1 MSSLL
6 DWPDVWSEYRKF
18 FACFGITDERVAAA
32 VCLLVAKRM
41 PRPDIDRVAEAL
53 KEFAVRAWERGVPD
67 DGVALELA
75 RVKLSIEPSIAG
87 MTRSVTLFGTPAEDL
102 GIEALRLLAELVAPR
117 ERERY

>member
-53 KEFAVRAWERGVPD
+53 KEFTVRAWERGVPD

-75 RVKLSIEPSIAG
+75 RVKLSIEPRNHGRVAQ
-87 MTRSVTLFGTPAEDL
+87 LFGTPAEDL